1 MLPVLLLQEDA
12 DAGAASLADDAPDY
26 GTLDETGI
34 PSQAAS
40 IAADRINAQ
49 VFADIGRREG
59 DSRLTNYNRGNLDLL
74 SQGAYNALLGTGLR
88 DSQIANLT
96 AQQLSNFQS
105 AYDGKS
111 LGGDLGA
118 DEFSKGYRYG
128 GARGTIQDIL
138 EKGAMDRLGLK
149 DYFEELNEKKPTKK
163 KEGIEG
169 LIDKGID
176 MFSLTKNMTPESITS
191 LNNMLAKQNFEFT
204 PNNKFAS
211 GVVSAFTPLSVKLG
225 RSLFGG
231 EKTVGT
237 ITNKET
243 GTSYQVGDRGG
254 LTLNTPD
261 PTVDYGSDAEIKE
274 EEEVVT
280 KKTPEEV
287 KEESSMDKNI
297 NLKKERRVDPN
308 VKIIMDIYN
317 MTEDEANRFLG
328 NEGVGTGGAGEF
340 EGI

>member
-1 MLPVLLLQEDA
+1 M
-12 DAGAASLADDAPDY
+12 
-26 GTLDETGI
+26 
-34 PSQAAS
+34 
-40 IAADRINAQ
+40 
-49 VFADIGRREG
+49 
-59 DSRLTNYNRGNLDLL
+59 
-74 SQGAYNALLGTGLR
+74 
-88 DSQIANLT
+88 
-96 AQQLSNFQS
+96 S
-105 AYDGKS
+105 AISDK
-111 LGGDLGA
+111 L
-118 DEFSKGYRYG
+118 K
-128 GARGTIQDIL
+128 GTIQDIL
-138 EKGAMDRLGLK
+138 EKGANRQSNMQSFMANREK
-149 DYFEELNEKKPTKK
+149 PEKKK
-163 KEGIEG
+163 GIEG
-169 LIDKGID
+169 LIDKGFD
-176 MFSLTKNMTPESITS
+176 MASVTRNMTPENIDR
-191 LNNMLAKQNFEFT
+191 LNNMLIEKGASFT

-225 RSLFGG
+225 RSLLGG

-328 NEGVGTGGAGEF
+328 NEGVGTGGAVEF
-340 EGI
+340 ECI